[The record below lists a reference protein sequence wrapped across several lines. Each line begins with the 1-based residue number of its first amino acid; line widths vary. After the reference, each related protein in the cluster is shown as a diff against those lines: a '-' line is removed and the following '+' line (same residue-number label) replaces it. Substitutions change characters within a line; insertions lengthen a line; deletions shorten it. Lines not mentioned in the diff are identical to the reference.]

1 MKASEHILGG
11 VIATTLTYLVASAI
25 TGESPNLEGLLM
37 AGLVGIPTG
46 LMLEWFEPAIHPHHR
61 RPAHSMLAFG
71 GLAALGNSLWCDC
84 TVSPQSKVW
93 ALVALAGVGSHH
105 VLDATTAR
113 GLPLSGIR
121 F

>member
-46 LMLEWFEPAIHPHHR
+46 LMLDWIEPANKVPR
-61 RPAHSMLAFG
+61 RQLR
-71 GLAALGNSLWCDC
+71 
-84 TVSPQSKVW
+84 
-93 ALVALAGVGSHH
+93 GSRLEQ
-105 VLDATTAR
+105 V
-113 GLPLSGIR
+113 IR
-121 F
+121 RVTIFE